1 MTEQSNVINI
11 DGKEFDIEKDLNKDQ
26 QYFIN
31 QIRSCQSKSANFL
44 KDISELRFELD
55 QITMSQ
61 DAFTNKLITSIKT
74 DEEASLASE
83 VS

>member
-1 MTEQSNVINI
+1 MSDQANVVTI
-11 DGKEFDIEKDLNKDQ
+11 DGKEFDFEKDLNKDQ

-31 QIRSCQSKSANFL
+31 QIRSCQSKSAN
-44 KDISELRFELD
+44 LRFELD

>member
-1 MTEQSNVINI
+1 MDNNVVTI

-31 QIRSCQSKSANFL
+31 QIRSCQSKSAN
-44 KDISELRFELD
+44 LRFELD

-74 DEEASLASE
+74 DEDAELASE

>member
-1 MTEQSNVINI
+1 MDNNVVTI
-11 DGKEFDIEKDLNKDQ
+11 DGKEFNIEKDLNKDQ

-31 QIRSCQSKSANFL
+31 QIRSCQNKSAN
-44 KDISELRFELD
+44 LRFELD

>member
-1 MTEQSNVINI
+1 MDNNVITI

-31 QIRSCQSKSANFL
+31 QIKSCQTKSAN
-44 KDISELRFELD
+44 IRFELD
-55 QITMSQ
+55 QVSASQ
-61 DAFTNKLITSIKT
+61 EYFTNKLITSIKT
-74 DEEASLASE
+74 DEEANLASE